1 MSQEKIDKRKA
12 EKMLNDLIYKYYEV
26 DLSLKNED
34 VKFTNY
40 CHSRENVRRKKYEI
54 K

>member
-1 MSQEKIDKRKA
+1 MHRKA

-40 CHSRENVRRKKYEI
+40 LKIWLERKKD